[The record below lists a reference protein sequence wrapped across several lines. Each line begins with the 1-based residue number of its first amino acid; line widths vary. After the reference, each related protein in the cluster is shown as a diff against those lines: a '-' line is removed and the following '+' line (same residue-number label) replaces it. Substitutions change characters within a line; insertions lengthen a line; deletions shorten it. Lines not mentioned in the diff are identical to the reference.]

1 MFLDHQISVAAASGA
16 IGALVFIEPKSGHS
30 PNESY
35 PYTPWTSG
43 EAIMERP
50 MAQNL
55 GDPLTPGLPAIDDMY
70 RGPKNL
76 TNFASIPTQPISYN
90 DAMHL
95 LKHLK
100 GKYIILRKMFIQSV
114 TQAARMKKSEYSFQ
128 WKSNL

>member
-1 MFLDHQISVAAASGA
+1 
-16 IGALVFIEPKSGHS
+16 
-30 PNESY
+30 
-35 PYTPWTSG
+35 
-43 EAIMERP
+43 MERP
-50 MAQNL
+50 MGENL
-55 GDPLTPGLPAIDDMY
+55 GDPLTPRLPAIDDMY

-114 TQAARMKKSEYSFQ
+114 TQAARMKNPSTPPNR
-128 WKSNL
+128 KSNL